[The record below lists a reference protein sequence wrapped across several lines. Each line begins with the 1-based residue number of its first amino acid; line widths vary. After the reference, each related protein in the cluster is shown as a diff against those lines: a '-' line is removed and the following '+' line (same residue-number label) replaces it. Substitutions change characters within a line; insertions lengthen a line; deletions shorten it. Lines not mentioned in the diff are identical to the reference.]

1 MKTARHLA
9 YAQLAGAVIVAL
21 IGIAG
26 GVLMQVELAAPGP
39 RWSMDFYARMLTFHG
54 LTPLALGAAPI
65 GGALGYLA
73 IGRLVSAKRIPLP
86 ALAWIGFGVWVIGIA
101 CAVAMAAI
109 ATTDSGWT
117 LYTPYGLEGSKPPVL
132 IYIAP
137 LLQAIAA
144 TIYAVHLGIVV
155 LAHRGEQTPIAAVL
169 VLALGAAGLVGVAT
183 SFASIQT
190 APNSFTI
197 AFALLLAT
205 LAIAGP
211 GKASRVLMLIAAG
224 AIALWVVVPNAL
236 AALAIAGLWFTLAV
250 IGGFARPA
258 VAFVVFGCAPA
269 IVLHSLAGA
278 FVPDDLHLHDTH
290 FAVGTFHL
298 LMVIVGFAA
307 IACMHTWFERKPNPI
322 VAWIGGAITSAGA
335 FLCVYGAL
343 GAGAAGMPR
352 RYWDYDPMYTSLH
365 SVAMWGTWIALAGAV
380 MIAIAWFIGRATD
393 SGSRSSA

>member
-1 MKTARHLA
+1 MKTSRHLA

-21 IGIAG
+21 IGIVG

-39 RWSMDFYARMLTFHG
+39 RWSADFYSRMLTFHG

-65 GGALGYLA
+65 GGVLGYHA
-73 IGRLVSAKRIPLP
+73 IGRLIAAKRIPLP
-86 ALAWIGFGVWVIGIA
+86 ALGWVGFGVWVIGIA

-109 ATTDSGWT
+109 VTTDSGWT
-117 LYTPYGLEGSKPPVL
+117 LYTPYGLESSKPSVL

-144 TIYAVHLGIVV
+144 VIYAVHLGIIV

-169 VLALGAAGLVGVAT
+169 VLALGAAGLVGAAS
-183 SFASIQT
+183 SFASSQ
-190 APNSFTI
+190 ALNSFAL
-197 AFALLLAT
+197 AFVLFLAT

-211 GKASRVLMLIAAG
+211 GNASRVVMLIAAA
-224 AIALWVVVPNAL
+224 AIAVWVVVPNAI

-250 IGGFARPA
+250 LGGFARPA
-258 VAFVVFGCAPA
+258 VVFIVFGCAPA
-269 IVLHSLAGA
+269 IILHSLASA

-290 FAVGTFHL
+290 FVVGTFHL
-298 LMVIVGFAA
+298 LMVVVGFGA
-307 IACMHTWFERKPNPI
+307 IAGVHTWFERKPNPI

-335 FLCVYGAL
+335 FLHIYGAL

-365 SVAMWGTWIALAGAV
+365 SVAIWGTWIALAGAV
-380 MIAIAWFIGRATD
+380 MLAIAWFIGRATD
-393 SGSRSSA
+393 SRSRSSA